1 MDLNWLKSPQAVE
14 ELTRKLNATHIGHEL
29 VMTDNVHSASVCPD
43 EVRTLSLYP
52 VKMVGAMIIMCIQG
66 SISYKINLS
75 RHTAVADDIIVI
87 LPGSII
93 QIDDASGDVRLASIS
108 FAAGYYED
116 VVDASPQMR
125 DFPVI
130 HLSQSD
136 FQECLEIYYNLK
148 KRIEKSNVNLS
159 KSVAQG
165 YLKVMCSIIFDHW
178 RRDIKID
185 DQKIS
190 QRTRLYRM
198 YLAKVQEDYRE
209 HRSLQHYAD
218 SLCVTPKYLSMVV
231 KLVSGRNASEFIDEL
246 VLFESKSLLMDQK
259 YSIQQVSDMMNFP
272 NPSFF
277 AKFFKQRCGITP
289 SAYRKLN
296 AFHPLRAC

>member
-1 MDLNWLKSPQAVE
+1 MELNRLTSPHGVE
-14 ELTRKLNATHIGHEL
+14 EIARKLDAVHIGHEF
-29 VMTDNVHSASVCPD
+29 VMTDNLYGASPNL
-43 EVRTLSLYP
+43 EVAKSLSDYP
-52 VKMVGAMIIMCIQG
+52 AKIVGAMIVLCVSG
-66 SISYKINLS
+66 SISFKINLS
-75 RHTAVADDIIVI
+75 CHKANEGDILVI

-93 QIDDASGDVRLASIS
+93 QIESATFNLKMAVIS
-108 FAAGYYED
+108 FGSHYFED
-116 VVDASPQMR
+116 IIDVTSQMR
-125 DFPVI
+125 ECPVI
-130 HLSQSD
+130 SLSNSD
-136 FQECLEIYYNLK
+136 FDECLEIYSKLK
-148 KRIEKSNVNLS
+148 NRIAKSEINLS
-159 KSVAQG
+159 KSIAQG
-165 YLKVMCSIIFDHW
+165 YLKVICSLIFDYW

-209 HRSLQHYAD
+209 HRSLEHYAN

-246 VLFESKSLLMDQK
+246 VVFESKSLLMDQK

-289 SAYRKLN
+289 STYRKLN
-296 AFHPLRAC
+296 AFHHT